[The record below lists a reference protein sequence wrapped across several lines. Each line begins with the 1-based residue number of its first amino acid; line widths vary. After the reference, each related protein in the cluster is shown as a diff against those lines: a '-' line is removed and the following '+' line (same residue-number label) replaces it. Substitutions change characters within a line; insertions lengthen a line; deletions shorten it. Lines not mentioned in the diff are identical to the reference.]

1 MAASEADLSK
11 GGSYDGGDGMKK
23 PLIATLDLTA
33 LNRTTPAPTPDPIAK
48 ERTVTAEVLGRPLHI
63 PVKDIDE
70 DPDQPRQE
78 FDAASMEELE
88 QSVRI
93 HGVKTPI
100 SIRPHPTEQKRW
112 ILNFGAR
119 RLRASRAVGKTT
131 IPAFI
136 DRSHTDYQQV
146 IENLQREDLKPRE
159 LAMFIKK
166 KMDEGEK
173 QAHIAELLGVNRS
186 MVTNHLALIDPPTC
200 IEEIYTSGKCSSA
213 KTLYDLRNLY
223 KEFHKEVE
231 RWCSGDQEITRA
243 TVSALSAKLRGSERS
258 PVTSSKEKPEQK
270 KRTLSSTTMMP
281 SLIVMFQDRSGTVDL
296 QHAPQQ
302 ANHLIVN
309 FSDGKQEEVPARQ
322 CQIEQIIFP

>member
-1 MAASEADLSK
+1 MT
-11 GGSYDGGDGMKK
+11 
-23 PLIATLDLTA
+23 ATLDLTA
-33 LNRTTPAPTPDPIAK
+33 LDRTTPAPVPAPDPIAK
-48 ERTVTAEVLGRPLHI
+48 ERIVTAEVLGRPLQI
-63 PVKDIDE
+63 QVKDIDE
-70 DPDQPRQE
+70 DPEQPRRE
-78 FDAASMEELE
+78 FGAESMEELE
-88 QSVRI
+88 NSIRL

-119 RLRASRAVGKTT
+119 RLRASKAVGKAT
-131 IPAFI
+131 IPAFV

-213 KTLYDLRNLY
+213 KTLYDLRNLH

>member
-1 MAASEADLSK
+1 MAAPETDLSK
-11 GGSYDGGDGMKK
+11 SGSYDGGDGMKK

-33 LNRTTPAPTPDPIAK
+33 LDRTTPAPTPDPIAK

-70 DPDQPRQE
+70 DPGQPRQE
-78 FDAASMEELE
+78 FDATSMEELE

-100 SIRPHPTEQKRW
+100 SIRPHPTEPKRW

-186 MVTNHLALIDPPTC
+186 MVTNHLALIDPPSC

-213 KTLYDLRNLY
+213 KTLYDLRNLH
-223 KEFHKEVE
+223 KEFPKEVE
-231 RWCSGDQEITRA
+231 RWCATDQEITRA
-243 TVSALSAKLRGSERS
+243 SVSALSAKLRGAQK
-258 PVTSSKEKPEQK
+258 PTATSSKNEQENK
-270 KRTLSSTTMMP
+270 KRMAGETTTMP
-281 SLIVMFQDRSGTVDL
+281 SLIVIVQDRSGTVDL
-296 QHAPQQ
+296 QQAPQQ
-302 ANHLIVN
+302 PNHLIIN
-309 FSDGKQEEVPARQ
+309 FSDGKQEEVLARH

>member
-1 MAASEADLSK
+1 
-11 GGSYDGGDGMKK
+11 MKK

-33 LNRTTPAPTPDPIAK
+33 LDRTAPAQDPVAK
-48 ERTVTAEVLGRPLHI
+48 ERTVTAEVLGRPLQI
-63 PVKDIDE
+63 PVKDIEE
-70 DPDQPRQE
+70 DPAQPRQE
-78 FDAASMEELE
+78 FDAASMDELE

-119 RLRASRAVGKTT
+119 RLRASKAVGKTT

-159 LAMFIKK
+159 LAIFIKK

-173 QAHIAELLGVNRS
+173 QAKIAEILGVNRS
-186 MVTNHLALIDPPTC
+186 MVTNHLALIDMPPC
-200 IEEIYTSGKCSSA
+200 IEEIYATGKCISA
-213 KTLYDLRNLY
+213 KTLYDLRNLH
-223 KEFHKEVE
+223 KEFPKEVE
-231 RWCSGDQEITRA
+231 QWSGKAEDITRA
-243 TVSALSAKLRGSERS
+243 TVSALASELKGLQ
-258 PVTSSKEKPEQK
+258 KEKVIEEKGEGRNEERKPK
-270 KRTLSSTTMMP
+270 PSTPMP
-281 SLIVMFQDRSGTVDL
+281 SLIVIFQQRSGTVDL

-302 ANHLIVN
+302 SNHLIVN
-309 FSDGKQEEVPARQ
+309 FADGKQEEVPARE
-322 CQIEQIIFP
+322 CQIEQIIFQ

>member
-1 MAASEADLSK
+1 
-11 GGSYDGGDGMKK
+11 MKK

-33 LNRTTPAPTPDPIAK
+33 LDRTAPAPDPVAK
-48 ERTVTAEVLGRPLHI
+48 ERTVTAEVLGRPLQI
-63 PVKDIDE
+63 PVKDIEE
-70 DPDQPRQE
+70 DPAQPRQE
-78 FDAASMEELE
+78 FDAASMDELE

-119 RLRASRAVGKTT
+119 RLRASKAVGKTT

-173 QAHIAELLGVNRS
+173 QAKIAELLGVNRS
-186 MVTNHLALIDPPTC
+186 MVTNHLALID
-200 IEEIYTSGKCSSA
+200 
-213 KTLYDLRNLY
+213 
-223 KEFHKEVE
+223 
-231 RWCSGDQEITRA
+231 
-243 TVSALSAKLRGSERS
+243 
-258 PVTSSKEKPEQK
+258 
-270 KRTLSSTTMMP
+270 MP
-281 SLIVMFQDRSGTVDL
+281 ACM
-296 QHAPQQ
+296 
-302 ANHLIVN
+302 
-309 FSDGKQEEVPARQ
+309 
-322 CQIEQIIFP
+322 

>member
-1 MAASEADLSK
+1 
-11 GGSYDGGDGMKK
+11 MKK

-33 LNRTTPAPTPDPIAK
+33 LDRTTPAPTPDPIAK

-63 PVKDIDE
+63 LLKDIDE
-70 DPDQPRQE
+70 DPGQPRQE

-186 MVTNHLALIDPPTC
+186 MVTNHLALIDPPAC

-213 KTLYDLRNLY
+213 KTLYDLRNLH
-223 KEFHKEVE
+223 KEFPKDVE
-231 RWCSGDQEITRA
+231 RWCATDQEITRA
-243 TVSALSAKLRGSERS
+243 TVSALSAKLRGTQKTTVAPSKSERGGEKQRNS
-258 PVTSSKEKPEQK
+258 PVPA
-270 KRTLSSTTMMP
+270 LP

-296 QHAPQQ
+296 RHAPQQ
-302 ANHLIVN
+302 AHHLIVN
-309 FSDGKQEEVPARQ
+309 FSDGKQEEVPARH
-322 CQIEQIIFP
+322 CHIEQIIFP

>member
-1 MAASEADLSK
+1 
-11 GGSYDGGDGMKK
+11 MKK
-23 PLIATLDLTA
+23 PMIATLDLTA
-33 LNRTTPAPTPDPIAK
+33 LDRTTPASTPDPIAK
-48 ERTVTAEVLGRPLHI
+48 ERSVTAEVLGRPLHI
-63 PVKDIDE
+63 PVRDIDE
-70 DPDQPRQE
+70 DPGQPRQE
-78 FDAASMEELE
+78 FDAASMDELE

-119 RLRASRAVGKTT
+119 RLRASIAVGKTT

-166 KMDEGEK
+166 KMDDGEK

-186 MVTNHLALIDPPTC
+186 MVTNHLALIDPPAC

-213 KTLYDLRNLY
+213 KTLYDLRNLH
-223 KEFHKEVE
+223 KEFPKEVD
-231 RWCSGDQEITRA
+231 RWCGTDQEITRA
-243 TVSALSAKLRGSERS
+243 TVSALSAKLRGAQKTTTSSSKSERRNEKRQIS
-258 PVTSSKEKPEQK
+258 PVTA
-270 KRTLSSTTMMP
+270 LP
-281 SLIVMFQDRSGTVDL
+281 SLIVIVQDRSGTVDL
-296 QHAPQQ
+296 KHAPQQ
-302 ANHLIVN
+302 ANHLVIN
-309 FSDGKQEEVPARQ
+309 FSDGKQEEVPSRN
-322 CQIEQIIFP
+322 CHIEQIVFP

>member
-1 MAASEADLSK
+1 
-11 GGSYDGGDGMKK
+11 MKK
-23 PLIATLDLTA
+23 PMIATLDLTA
-33 LNRTTPAPTPDPIAK
+33 LDRTTPTPVPTPDPIAR
-48 ERTVTAEVLGRPLHI
+48 ERTVAAEVLGRPLQI

-70 DPDQPRQE
+70 DPGQPRQE

-119 RLRASRAVGKTT
+119 RLRASKAVGKTT

-159 LAMFIKK
+159 LAMFIKR

-173 QAHIAELLGVNRS
+173 QAQIAELLGVNRS
-186 MVTNHLALIDPPTC
+186 MVTNHLALIDPPAC
-200 IEEIYTSGKCSSA
+200 IEDIYTSGRCVSA
-213 KTLYDLRNLY
+213 KTLYDLRNLHR
-223 KEFHKEVE
+223 EFPKDVE
-231 RWCSGDQEITRA
+231 RWCGGADQEITRA
-243 TVSALSAKLRGSERS
+243 TVSALSAKLRGSEKS
-258 PVTSSKEKPEQK
+258 PVSSTKENQGSEKRSISST
-270 KRTLSSTTMMP
+270 RTLP
-281 SLIVMFQDRSGTVDL
+281 SLIVVFQDRSGTVDL

-302 ANHLIVN
+302 PNHLIVN
-309 FSDGKQEEVPARQ
+309 FADGRQEEVPARQ

>member
-1 MAASEADLSK
+1 
-11 GGSYDGGDGMKK
+11 MKK

-33 LNRTTPAPTPDPIAK
+33 LDRTAPAPDPVAK
-48 ERTVTAEVLGRPLHI
+48 ERTVTAEVLGRPLQI
-63 PVKDIDE
+63 PVKDIEE
-70 DPDQPRQE
+70 DPAQPRQE
-78 FDAASMEELE
+78 FDAASMDELE

-119 RLRASRAVGKTT
+119 RLRASKAVGKTT

-173 QAHIAELLGVNRS
+173 QAKIAELLGVNRS
-186 MVTNHLALIDPPTC
+186 MVTNHLALIDMPAC
-200 IEEIYTSGKCSSA
+200 MEEIYTTGRCVSA

-223 KEFHKEVE
+223 KEFPKEVE
-231 RWCSGDQEITRA
+231 QWSSKAQDITRA
-243 TVSALSAKLRGSERS
+243 TVSGLASELKGLQREKGSEEKRE
-258 PVTSSKEKPEQK
+258 PVSEGRKSKP
-270 KRTLSSTTMMP
+270 SAAMP
-281 SLIVMFQDRSGTVDL
+281 SLIVTFQQRSGTVDL

-302 ANHLIVN
+302 SNHLIVN
-309 FSDGKQEEVPARQ
+309 FADGKQEEVPARE
-322 CQIEQIIFP
+322 CQIEQLIFQ

>member
-1 MAASEADLSK
+1 
-11 GGSYDGGDGMKK
+11 MKK

-33 LNRTTPAPTPDPIAK
+33 LDRTTPAPTPDPIAK

-63 PVKDIDE
+63 PLKDIDE
-70 DPDQPRQE
+70 DPGQPRQE

-186 MVTNHLALIDPPTC
+186 MVTNHLALIDPPAC

-213 KTLYDLRNLY
+213 KTLYDLRNLH
-223 KEFHKEVE
+223 KEFPKDVE
-231 RWCSGDQEITRA
+231 RWCATDQEITRA
-243 TVSALSAKLRGSERS
+243 TVSALSAKLRGTQKTPVAPSKSERS
-258 PVTSSKEKPEQK
+258 GEKQRNSPVPA
-270 KRTLSSTTMMP
+270 LP
-281 SLIVMFQDRSGTVDL
+281 SLIVMFQDRSGTLDL
-296 QHAPQQ
+296 RRAPQQ

-309 FSDGKQEEVPARQ
+309 FSDGKQEEVPARH
-322 CQIEQIIFP
+322 CHIEQIIFP

>member
-1 MAASEADLSK
+1 
-11 GGSYDGGDGMKK
+11 MKK

-33 LNRTTPAPTPDPIAK
+33 LDRTAPAPDPVAK
-48 ERTVTAEVLGRPLHI
+48 ERTVTAEVLGRPLQI
-63 PVKDIDE
+63 PVKDIEE
-70 DPDQPRQE
+70 DPAQPRQE
-78 FDAASMEELE
+78 FDAASMDELE

-119 RLRASRAVGKTT
+119 RLRASKAVGKTT

-173 QAHIAELLGVNRS
+173 QAKIAELLGVNRS
-186 MVTNHLALIDPPTC
+186 MVTNHLALIDMPAC
-200 IEEIYTSGKCSSA
+200 MEEIYATGRCVSA
-213 KTLYDLRNLY
+213 KTLYDLRNLH
-223 KEFHKEVE
+223 KEFPKEVE
-231 RWCSGDQEITRA
+231 QWSGKAQDITRA
-243 TVSALSAKLRGSERS
+243 TVSALASELKGLQKEKVTEEKEERGSEER
-258 PVTSSKEKPEQK
+258 KPKQ
-270 KRTLSSTTMMP
+270 STAMP
-281 SLIVMFQDRSGTVDL
+281 SLIVIFQQRSGTVDL
-296 QHAPQQ
+296 RRAPEQP
-302 ANHLIVN
+302 NHLVIN
-309 FSDGKQEEVPARQ
+309 FADGKQEEVLARE
-322 CQIEQIIFP
+322 CQIEQIIFQ